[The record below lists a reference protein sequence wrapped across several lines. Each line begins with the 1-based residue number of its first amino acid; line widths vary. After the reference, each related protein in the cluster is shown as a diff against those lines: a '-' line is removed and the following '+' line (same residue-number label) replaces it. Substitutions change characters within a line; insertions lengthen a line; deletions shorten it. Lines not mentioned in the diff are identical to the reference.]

1 MADVKGWVNHAKS
14 LMSTFRM
21 SWILIELYVEVIM
34 ESKYV
39 HLKGEINDDDNKTVL
54 GYELCIQNVMNQ
66 FFIFGYDLLVS
77 ICVDTFWYIT
87 SVR

>member
-1 MADVKGWVNHAKS
+1 
-14 LMSTFRM
+14 M

-39 HLKGEINDDDNKTVL
+39 HLKGEIADDEKKTVL
-54 GYELCIQNVMNQ
+54 GYELCIQNVMTQ

-77 ICVDTFWYIT
+77 IYQDNIYF
-87 SVR
+87 

>member
-1 MADVKGWVNHAKS
+1 
-14 LMSTFRM
+14 
-21 SWILIELYVEVIM
+21 M

-54 GYELCIQNVMNQ
+54 GYELCIQNVMTQ

-77 ICVDTFWYIT
+77 IYLWKNKPWYLDNIYF
-87 SVR
+87 